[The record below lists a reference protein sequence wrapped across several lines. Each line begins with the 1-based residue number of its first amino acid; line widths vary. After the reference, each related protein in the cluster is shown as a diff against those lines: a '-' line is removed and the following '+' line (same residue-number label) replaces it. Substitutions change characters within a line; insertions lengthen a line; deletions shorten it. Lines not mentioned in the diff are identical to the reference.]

1 MHLLH
6 WFAFS
11 FLLFGRFFVC
21 LETLISC
28 GLCGPTSPLAFGE
41 SVLETVSG
49 SVEVVENKE
58 HLWRMWSVVVNPLTD
73 TITQVCSVF
82 IEDYSLVFHFEH

>member
-1 MHLLH
+1 M
-6 WFAFS
+6 
-11 FLLFGRFFVC
+11 C
-21 LETLISC
+21 LETLVRC

-41 SVLETVSG
+41 SVLGTVSG
-49 SVEVVENKE
+49 SVQAVENKE

-82 IEDYSLVFHFEH
+82 IVDNSSLVFIFITKGSFPFLTDK